1 MLFFLTSSAVLIEH
15 SAHFRGNG
23 WLEVN
28 RSVLFNSSEQ
38 LETGVAVLFS
48 TSHPDGLLIWY
59 GQNKGE
65 VYKGQDFISLAVVN
79 GHLEF
84 AFRLDGEESLLSDE
98 SKRVDDGTRHV
109 AIIRRT
115 GNQASLELDHF
126 TVHGEA
132 RPTGTSKSFIP
143 GHLFIGGAP
152 NIATFTGQRY
162 TQGFHGCVHTVE
174 PLEGGGINFTY
185 NSISGINVDKCPK

>member
-1 MLFFLTSSAVLIEH
+1 MLFNLLSAVYIGQT
-15 SAHFRGNG
+15 AHFRGNG

-28 RSVLFNSSEQ
+28 RSVLYNSSEQ
-38 LETGVAVLFS
+38 LVSGIAILFS

-65 VYKGQDFISLAVVN
+65 VFKGQDFISLAVVN

-98 SKRVDDGTRHV
+98 SKRVDDGVRHV

-132 RPTGTSKSFIP
+132 RPTGTSQAIIP
-143 GHLFIGGAP
+143 GHVFIGGAP

-162 TQGFHGCVHTVE
+162 SQGFHGCVHNVE
-174 PLEGGGINFTY
+174 SLEGGGINLTY
-185 NSISGINVDKCPK
+185 NAISGINVDKCSQ